1 MKTYSLYLSSLAG
14 CNTEAI
20 FNATV
25 AGSILTVVS
34 VTQGTVAPAQFV
46 SFNGVINMI
55 IENGTGTGA
64 AGTYTLLN
72 AVSAD
77 NATENTYVSYSQS
90 GSNAVG
96 SNASLF
102 QGLIASG
109 VNFTAAAM
117 NATTAMTFPSATV
130 GLVLAVGMRV
140 VCYNSTTNT

>member
-14 CNTEAI
+14 CNTESI

-25 AGSILTVVS
+25 AGSTLTVVS
-34 VTQGTVAPAQFV
+34 VSQGTVAPAQFV

-64 AGTYTLLN
+64 AGTYSLLN

-77 NATENTYVSYSQS
+77 NATENTYISYSQS

-102 QGLIASG
+102 QGLIVSG
-109 VNFTAAAM
+109 VYFPAAAM
-117 NATTAMTFPSATV
+117 NATTAMTFPLATV

-140 VCYNSTTNT
+140 VCASLIEN

>member
-1 MKTYSLYLSSLAG
+1 MKTYSLYLSSLSG

-25 AGSILTVVS
+25 ANTTLTVVS

-77 NATENTYVSYSQS
+77 NATENTYISYSQS

-109 VNFTAAAM
+109 VNFAAAAM
-117 NATTAMTFPSATV
+117 NATTAMTFPLATV

-140 VCYNSTTNT
+140 VCYNSTTHT